1 MTKTKKTD
9 DVDAV
14 IRKCVDDIWK
24 EYNTNKSGS
33 LNKEQTRKF
42 VMDTLSDMQDG
53 NEFTEADFEECF
65 KEFDKDG
72 SGSIDKDEMVFFIK
86 KSAGL

>member
-9 DVDAV
+9 DVDDV

-24 EYNTNKSGS
+24 EYNTDKSGCLS
-33 LNKEQTRKF
+33 KEQTRKF
-42 VMDTLSDMQDG
+42 VMDTLSDMLDG
-53 NEFTEADFEECF
+53 NEFTEADFEACF

-72 SGSIDKDEMVFFIK
+72 SGSIDKDEMVLFIK